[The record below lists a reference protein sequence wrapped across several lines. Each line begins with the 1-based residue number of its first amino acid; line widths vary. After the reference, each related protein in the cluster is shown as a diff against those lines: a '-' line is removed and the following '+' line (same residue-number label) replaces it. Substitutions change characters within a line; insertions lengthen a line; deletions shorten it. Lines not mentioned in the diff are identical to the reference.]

1 MHTETTRETRIE
13 SGEQSHND
21 ARNLLMAGGDS
32 LQKEGFKLLGGV
44 ALYFYVSKF
53 SQDVQFQVLPVL
65 RGVPE
70 PLAVEGAREITR
82 VMMKE
87 YGHAEP
93 KKRGK

>member
-1 MHTETTRETRIE
+1 MNTEIKRETTTEAGEGYHTE
-13 SGEQSHND
+13 
-21 ARNLLMAGGDS
+21 ARNQLMAGGNS
-32 LQKEGFKLLGGV
+32 LEKPGFKLLGGV

-53 SQDVQFQVLPVL
+53 SAEAQFQVLPVL

-82 VMMKE
+82 AMMKE
-87 YGHAEP
+87 YGHKEP